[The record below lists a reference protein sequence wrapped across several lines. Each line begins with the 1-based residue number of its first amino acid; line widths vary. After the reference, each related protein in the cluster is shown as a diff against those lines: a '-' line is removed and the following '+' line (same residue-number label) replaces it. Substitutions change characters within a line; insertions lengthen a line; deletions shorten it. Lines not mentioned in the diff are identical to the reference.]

1 MKPRSIAMAFLW
13 IAVIAAPILA
23 CLVVVAQFPPDVE
36 VPLHWNASGQVDR
49 WGTSLTML
57 PASLIM
63 CAANALM
70 GLMYCFSDKLYD
82 MGLVHGVSRKAVR
95 PFLCGTAVVLAA
107 IMVIILAC
115 WAANA
120 QATIP

>member
-1 MKPRSIAMAFLW
+1 MKPRSIAMVLFW
-13 IAVIAAPILA
+13 IAVIAAPGLA
-23 CLVVVAQFPPDVE
+23 CLLVAMLIPPDIE
-36 VPLHWNASGQVDR
+36 VPLYWNASGQVDR
-49 WGTSLTML
+49 WGSSLTML

-95 PFLCGTAVVLAA
+95 PFLCGTAVVLDVV
-107 IMVIILAC
+107 MVIILAC

-120 QATIP
+120 QATFS